1 VDRIILAWYGWL
13 SALMQGP
20 VFALQGWAGDI
31 SLPLLSAV
39 VFGLIGAT
47 APCQLTT
54 NLGALAFA
62 SAHPGRA
69 RPLSLAL
76 AYVAGKVVVYSLAG
90 GAVVL
95 AGLGLQAHSIPV
107 IIAARK
113 ALGPLMIVV
122 GLGLIGLIPLRIR
135 LGQRIARRLSGPLQ
149 ARGVGGAFLLGVAF
163 SFAFCPTLFWLF
175 FGLTLPLALKSTAGW
190 AFPGLFALGASLPL
204 LAVTG
209 LVVAGVGAVDVLA
222 GGVKRLERPLRAIA
236 AVVLVV
242 AGLHDTVVYWLL

>member
-1 VDRIILAWYGWL
+1 MDQIIIAWYGWL
-13 SALMQGP
+13 SALTQGP
-20 VFALQGWAGDI
+20 VLALQAWAGGVSI
-31 SLPLLSAV
+31 PLVSAV

-54 NLGALAFA
+54 NIGALAYA
-62 SAHPGRA
+62 SASPDRA
-69 RPLSLAL
+69 RPLRVAL
-76 AYVAGKVVVYSLAG
+76 AYVAGKVAVYSLAG
-90 GAVVL
+90 GTVVL
-95 AGLGLQAHSIPV
+95 AGLQLQDHSIPV

-122 GLGLIGLIPLRIR
+122 GLGLVGLVPLRAR
-135 LGQRIARRLSGPLQ
+135 FGQRLASRLSQ
-149 ARGVGGAFLLGVAF
+149 RMRRRGAAGAFLLGVAF

-190 AFPGLFALGASLPL
+190 LFPGLFALGASLPL
-204 LAVTG
+204 LVVTG
-209 LVVAGVGAVDVLA
+209 LVAAGMGAIDVVAGSVR
-222 GGVKRLERPLRAIA
+222 RLERPLRAAA